1 MFLKIKY
8 QIVKFIESIPLLQI
22 FVYNN
27 LNNFKFL
34 FPHDKDYLALKIL
47 FKKNERRDFID
58 IGGNIGLSTIG
69 FRELGFNKNNIH
81 IFEPDNELVKNHL
94 KKIKKYYKG
103 LKIYSFGLSSEN
115 TKKKLYKAFYKNKYF
130 HFNNSFDKKYIL
142 NKIKS
147 NYPRRYK
154 QFNFKSEKLILK
166 KFDLLKFQF
175 KACFI
180 KIDVEGLDH
189 EVLNGMMDM

>member
-81 IFEPDNELVKNHL
+81 I
-94 KKIKKYYKG
+94 
-103 LKIYSFGLSSEN
+103 
-115 TKKKLYKAFYKNKYF
+115 
-130 HFNNSFDKKYIL
+130 
-142 NKIKS
+142 
-147 NYPRRYK
+147 
-154 QFNFKSEKLILK
+154 
-166 KFDLLKFQF
+166 
-175 KACFI
+175 
-180 KIDVEGLDH
+180 
-189 EVLNGMMDM
+189 

>member
-58 IGGNIGLSTIG
+58 IGGNIGLSTIVL
-69 FRELGFNKNNIH
+69 ESWVL
-81 IFEPDNELVKNHL
+81 
-94 KKIKKYYKG
+94 
-103 LKIYSFGLSSEN
+103 
-115 TKKKLYKAFYKNKYF
+115 
-130 HFNNSFDKKYIL
+130 
-142 NKIKS
+142 
-147 NYPRRYK
+147 
-154 QFNFKSEKLILK
+154 
-166 KFDLLKFQF
+166 
-175 KACFI
+175 I
-180 KIDVEGLDH
+180 KIIYTY
-189 EVLNGMMDM
+189 LNQTTN